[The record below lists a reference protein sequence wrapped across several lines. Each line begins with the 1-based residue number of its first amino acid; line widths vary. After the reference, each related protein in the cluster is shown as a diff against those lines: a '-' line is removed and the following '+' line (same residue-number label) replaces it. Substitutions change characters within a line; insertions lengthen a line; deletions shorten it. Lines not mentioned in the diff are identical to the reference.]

1 MPSTP
6 EHSKPEVTSG
16 AASGSSVLGPGR
28 PGAGASHP
36 GAMRSR
42 VYRVVMPALTAALV
56 AVVLTAIMVGAAGLS
71 PAEALRALGGLL
83 SHGVDAT
90 GDYPGWA
97 PRLLLDLR
105 LPRILLALIV
115 GAALST
121 AGASFQGIFRN
132 PLAEPYLLGVSAG
145 AGLGATVAIVW
156 KPLSSLGVYA
166 LPLLA
171 FVGATTAA
179 FVVYRLAT
187 FKDRTDSASL
197 LLSGVA
203 VGSTLTAIMSFLM
216 VATERDLHTVVVWLM
231 GGLTTATWTKIWIT
245 LPVVGAG
252 FIYMLAVS
260 RRMNLLLMG
269 EERARELGIDS
280 RRTRRNLMVVA
291 ALTTAAAVAF
301 SGLIGFI
308 GLMVPHIMRLL
319 VGPDHRRLL
328 PASALFGALLLLAAD
343 TIARTAIAPAEIPVG
358 IITAA
363 TGGPFFLY
371 LLRSRKGV

>member
-1 MPSTP
+1 
-6 EHSKPEVTSG
+6 VTR
-16 AASGSSVLGPGR
+16 GR
-28 PGAGASHP
+28 D
-36 GAMRSR
+36 RRR
-42 VYRVVMPALTAALV
+42 VYRLVMTALAAALV
-56 AVVLTAIMVGAAGLS
+56 AAVLVAAVVGAAGLS
-71 PAEALRALGGLL
+71 LGEAFRAFAALIR
-83 SHGVDAT
+83 HGTDAT
-90 GDYPGWA
+90 GDFPDWA

-105 LPRILLALIV
+105 LPRIILALVV

-145 AGLGATVAIVW
+145 AALGATVAIVW
-156 KPLSSLGVYA
+156 KPLTSLGIYT

-171 FVGATTAA
+171 FVGAVLAA
-179 FVVYRLAT
+179 FLVYRVAT
-187 FKDRTDSASL
+187 IGGLTSAASL

-203 VGSTLTAIMSFLM
+203 VGSTLTAITSFLM
-216 VATERDLHTVVVWLM
+216 VATERDLHTVVIWLM
-231 GGLTTATWTKIWIT
+231 GGLTTATWSKVFIT
-245 LPVVGAG
+245 LPVVAAG
-252 FIYMLAVS
+252 FVYMMLMS

-269 EERARELGIDS
+269 EERARELGVDS

-291 ALTTAAAVAF
+291 ALTTAAAVSF

-308 GLMVPHIMRLL
+308 GLMVPHIMRLV

-328 PASALFGALLLLAAD
+328 PATALFGALLLLVAD
-343 TIARTAIAPAEIPVG
+343 TVARTAMAPAEIPVG

-371 LLRSRKGV
+371 LLRTRKGI

>member
-1 MPSTP
+1 
-6 EHSKPEVTSG
+6 VTQG
-16 AASGSSVLGPGR
+16 MDR
-28 PGAGASHP
+28 
-36 GAMRSR
+36 RKT
-42 VYRVVMPALTAALV
+42 YRLVMAALV
-56 AVVLTAIMVGAAGLS
+56 AALVAAVVTATVVGAAGLS
-71 PAEALRALGGLL
+71 IGEAFRALAGLL
-83 SHGVDAT
+83 GHGTDAT
-90 GDYPGWA
+90 GGFPEWA
-97 PRLLLDLR
+97 PRLLLDVR
-105 LPRILLALIV
+105 LPRIAMAIIV

-145 AGLGATVAIVW
+145 AGLGATIAIVW
-156 KPLSSLGVYA
+156 KPFGSLGVYT
-166 LPLLA
+166 LPLFA
-171 FVGATTAA
+171 FVGATLAA
-179 FVVYRLAT
+179 FLVYRLAT
-187 FKDRTDSASL
+187 VGDRTTPASL

-203 VGSTLTAIMSFLM
+203 VGSTITAVMSFLM

-231 GGLTTATWTKIWIT
+231 GGLTTATWTKVYIT

-252 FIYMLAVS
+252 FIYMMLMS

-269 EERARELGIDS
+269 EERARELGVDS

-328 PASALFGALLLLAAD
+328 PATAIFGALLLLAAD
-343 TIARTAIAPAEIPVG
+343 TVARTAISPTEIPVG

-371 LLRSRKGV
+371 LLRARKGV

>member
-1 MPSTP
+1 MNR
-6 EHSKPEVTSG
+6 SKDPRKDQSWE
-16 AASGSSVLGPGR
+16 
-28 PGAGASHP
+28 
-36 GAMRSR
+36 RSR
-42 VYRVVMPALTAALV
+42 DRRKTYRWVMAALV
-56 AVVLTAIMVGAAGLS
+56 AALAAAIVTAAIVGAAGL
-71 PAEALRALGGLL
+71 PVQEAFRAFSALFR
-83 SHGVDAT
+83 HGVDAT
-90 GDYPGWA
+90 GDFPEWA

-105 LPRILLALIV
+105 MPRIVLALIV

-145 AGLGATVAIVW
+145 AALGATVAIVW
-156 KPLSSLGVYA
+156 KPLTALGIYT
-166 LPLLA
+166 LPLFA
-171 FVGATTAA
+171 FVGAVAAAFLVYRVATVGGLTTA
-179 FVVYRLAT
+179 
-187 FKDRTDSASL
+187 ASL

-203 VGSTLTAIMSFLM
+203 VGSTLTALTSFLM

-231 GGLTTATWTKIWIT
+231 GGLTTATWTKVFIT
-245 LPVVGAG
+245 APVVVLG
-252 FIYMLAVS
+252 FIYMLLMS

-269 EERARELGIDS
+269 EERARELGVDS
-280 RRTRRNLMVVA
+280 RRTRRSLMLVA
-291 ALTTAAAVAF
+291 ALTTAAAVSF

-328 PASALFGALLLLAAD
+328 PATALFGALLLLVAD
-343 TIARTAIAPAEIPVG
+343 TVARTAMAPAEIPVG

-371 LLRSRKGV
+371 LLRVRKGV